1 MKESLLH
8 FIWKTSLFSKS
19 KLKTTS
25 GAGIYIKSLGFQNF
39 DSGPDF
45 LNAQIEIEDQLWVGN
60 VEMHIKSSNWYE
72 HGHHTD
78 MRYESVILHVVW
90 EHDMAVFNKVNT
102 VIPTLVLK
110 NYVAESIIANYQHIY
125 LKKSNR
131 LPCEKNLQKV
141 DSLKFNHWLGRLFI
155 ERLEQKIIQLKLSYQ
170 ETNHDWEA
178 VLFRSLTENFGL
190 KTNRVAFKMLAE
202 IVPINVV
209 RKLSKDVELLESL
222 FMGCAGLLEN
232 SKTDYKSKLYSNFLF
247 LKQKFNLDQLPTGM
261 VQFFRL
267 RPLNFPTVRLAQLAA
282 LYHKN
287 CALFTSSIGSK
298 SLQDLHGLLQCNT
311 TAFWDN
317 HYTFETES
325 KKRRKP
331 LASAFIDLLI
341 INVIIPIKYFHAR
354 VHGSDCTSEI
364 IALMEELKPEKNRIT
379 EMFNGLGVKATNAF
393 NTQSLIQLNNAYCSK
408 KRCLEC
414 VIGKELISA

>member
-155 ERLEQKIIQLKLSYQ
+155 ERLE
-170 ETNHDWEA
+170 
-178 VLFRSLTENFGL
+178 
-190 KTNRVAFKMLAE
+190 
-202 IVPINVV
+202 
-209 RKLSKDVELLESL
+209 
-222 FMGCAGLLEN
+222 
-232 SKTDYKSKLYSNFLF
+232 
-247 LKQKFNLDQLPTGM
+247 
-261 VQFFRL
+261 
-267 RPLNFPTVRLAQLAA
+267 
-282 LYHKN
+282 
-287 CALFTSSIGSK
+287 
-298 SLQDLHGLLQCNT
+298 
-311 TAFWDN
+311 
-317 HYTFETES
+317 
-325 KKRRKP
+325 
-331 LASAFIDLLI
+331 
-341 INVIIPIKYFHAR
+341 
-354 VHGSDCTSEI
+354 
-364 IALMEELKPEKNRIT
+364 
-379 EMFNGLGVKATNAF
+379 
-393 NTQSLIQLNNAYCSK
+393 
-408 KRCLEC
+408 
-414 VIGKELISA
+414 